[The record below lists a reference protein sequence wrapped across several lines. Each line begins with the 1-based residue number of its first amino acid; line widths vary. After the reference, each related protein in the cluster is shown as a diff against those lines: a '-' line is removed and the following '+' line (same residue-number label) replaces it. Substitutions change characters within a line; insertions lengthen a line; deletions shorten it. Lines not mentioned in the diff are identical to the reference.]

1 MFKEKNQVCGCVDNI
16 NSRKDMDIKD
26 IKELANLTLKPSKN
40 DSPPYLKKIKITGHV
55 CSDDTSQ
62 RS

>member
-40 DSPPYLKKIKITGHV
+40 DSPPY
-55 CSDDTSQ
+55 
-62 RS
+62 